1 MADGADDHKT
11 GRPTTFTQE
20 LATTIVARIMGGES
34 LRAICR
40 DELMPARSTVH
51 LWLATNES
59 FSDQYAR
66 ACEIRAEELFDEM
79 FEIADDGTNDWMIR
93 GSGENATEVVNGEN
107 VQRSRLR
114 IDTRKWALARMN
126 PKKFGDKITNEVV
139 GKDGGPIATTSID
152 AKKLSKAQLEALATI
167 RLPTDAR

>member
-1 MADGADDHKT
+1 MTDEAAKT
-11 GRPTTFTQE
+11 GRPTAFTAE
-20 LATTIVARIMGGES
+20 IAATITTRIMAGES

-40 DELMPARSTVH
+40 DEAMPARSTVH
-51 LWLATNES
+51 LWIATNPS

-79 FEIADDGTNDWMIR
+79 FDIADDAQNDWMAR
-93 GSGENATEVVNGEN
+93 HGEDDAGWQINGDN
-107 VQRSRLR
+107 IQRARLR

-126 PKKFGDKITNEVV
+126 SKRFGDKVTQEVV

-152 AKKLSKAQLEALATI
+152 PKKLSKEQLAALATI
-167 RLPTDAR
+167 KLPPDRS

>member
-1 MADGADDHKT
+1 MSEAAAKT
-11 GRPTTFTQE
+11 GRPTTFTPE
-20 LATTIVARIMGGES
+20 LASTIATRIMAGES

-40 DELMPARSTVH
+40 DEAMPARSTVH
-51 LWLATNES
+51 LWIATNSS

-79 FEIADDGTNDWMIR
+79 FDIADNAQNDWMVKHGDDDAGWI
-93 GSGENATEVVNGEN
+93 ANGDN
-107 VQRSRLR
+107 VQRARLR

-126 PKKFGDKITNEVV
+126 SKKFGDKVTQEVV

-152 AKKLSKAQLEALATI
+152 AKKLSRAQVEALATI
-167 RLPTDAR
+167 RLPTDSR